1 MATIR
6 ASIGAVPISEVCL
19 FGILDNIKKI
29 QTPKKKIEVHS
40 RYRDDGF
47 IVMKV
52 TGSEIM
58 QFFELANL

>member
-29 QTPKKKIEVHS
+29 QTPKKKKLRFTLGI
-40 RYRDDGF
+40 GT
-47 IVMKV
+47 
-52 TGSEIM
+52 TG
-58 QFFELANL
+58 L